1 MDSLPDSLKSSV
13 WKSPPWP
20 GVTAGSHQAATS
32 SHGKAHVPTAP
43 CTRTRG
49 DCGSSGLNLGMGG
62 EEVGLCSPAAFLGFS
77 LQKWGPHLH
86 ESQPGGSPEDG
97 KNTAGFPGIPSL
109 GVLQDNILAREL

>member
-1 MDSLPDSLKSSV
+1 MEEPSLARGDGWKPPGGHLQPWESSRSNCSV
-13 WKSPPWP
+13 HEDMGP
-20 GVTAGSHQAATS
+20 
-32 SHGKAHVPTAP
+32 
-43 CTRTRG
+43 RG

-77 LQKWGPHLH
+77 LQKWGLHLH

-109 GVLQDNILAREL
+109 SVLQDNILAREL